1 MMSGIPHPSIH
12 RSQFFL
18 KFAGEKLISMDNKQ
32 TRIEELFDELK
43 DYGNVRLELLR
54 LKAIRKISS
63 TSSELI
69 VLIILIAISSLVL
82 FCITIALA
90 LLLGAWTGKMYL
102 GFFIMAG
109 VFIVI
114 GLILYSG
121 RNKFVKTSVSDKIV
135 KELLDLTQDAKFS
148 EDE

>member
-82 FCITIALA
+82 FCVTIALA

>member
-90 LLLGAWTGKMYL
+90 LLLGAWAGKMYL